1 MSELQFG
8 NPDGVSSKTDIHI
21 PPQPLPSQPTP
32 NLSVLIKKKK
42 KNQE

>member
-8 NPDGVSSKTDIHI
+8 NPDCVSFKTDIQI

-32 NLSVLIKKKK
+32 NLSVLIKKK
-42 KNQE
+42 NQE